1 MKNRV
6 NNRMFYYFDDTIK
19 SEDFDFDNISI
30 DEKSY
35 KNIVIYS
42 ILQRTLICPKL
53 LCISFD
59 KIDEF
64 IRVYNGTRL

>member
-6 NNRMFYYFDDTIK
+6 NNRMFYYFENTIK

-35 KNIVIYS
+35 ENIVIYS
-42 ILQRTLICPKL
+42 ILQ
-53 LCISFD
+53 
-59 KIDEF
+59 
-64 IRVYNGTRL
+64 